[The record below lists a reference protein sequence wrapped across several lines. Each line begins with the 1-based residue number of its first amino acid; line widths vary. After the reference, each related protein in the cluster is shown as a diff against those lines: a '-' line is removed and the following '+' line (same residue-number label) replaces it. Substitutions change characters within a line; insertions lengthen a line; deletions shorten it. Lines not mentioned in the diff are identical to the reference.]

1 MRAYTGEMLI
11 MDVKKIEDIFNKFDT
26 LPFLFVGAGFS
37 VRYLNSYTWNELLKQ
52 IANKISGSNNR
63 YELNKYLDAAEHNYP
78 RVGTLLE
85 KDFNSKFY
93 DQEIVFDLTEEEEL
107 EIENRV
113 HSPFKKYVAKL
124 FSEIDVCSR
133 HEELEILKRCRNKVA
148 GIITTNY
155 DTLLENI
162 FEDHVPLVGQDKI
175 LSSRLL
181 EISEIYKIHGSTEQ
195 PNSIVITEE
204 DYFEYNK
211 KHAYLSAKLLTI
223 FVENPVVFLG
233 YGLGDENVIN
243 ILNDIRNC
251 LTKEQ
256 LDKWKDR
263 LIFVEYVDDSS
274 KEKITVY
281 NHDGLVFTHISLHD
295 FSPLYESIEK
305 IKDGIPVGIL
315 RKLKDKV
322 YNYIHDTGESTA
334 EHKVCIVDID
344 SETLSD
350 EDIAIYIGSKSKI
363 DSVEYMSVDG
373 VTGIEG
379 FELFE
384 DALRVDSKYPEDLHN
399 SILAHAVP
407 KIIKQMP
414 KTVLPL
420 QRYIRN
426 SSEFYT
432 EKYAFTED
440 VLNKVCNKSIQK
452 SYVNYPVY
460 HSLDEL
466 VKNEKA
472 YYRIFLAMLKSLNY
486 LDIEEVGNYLRSLD
500 FKQCYKS
507 SPYSTFFRKLIALYD
522 YYAQK
527 NSGLSV

>member
-1 MRAYTGEMLI
+1 

-295 FSPLYESIEK
+295 FTPLYECIEK
-305 IKDGIPVGIL
+305 INDGIPVGVL

-322 YNYIHDTGESTA
+322 YKYIHDTEESTT
-334 EHKVCIVDID
+334 ETKVCIVDVD
-344 SETLSD
+344 SELLMD
-350 EDIAIYIGSKSKI
+350 DNIAIYIGRNDERFNSIGYSSFTQEYIFVEAVNDKI
-363 DSVEYMSVDG
+363 N
-373 VTGIEG
+373 
-379 FELFE
+379 
-384 DALRVDSKYPEDLHN
+384 VDSRKIIENTITDFQKNFHSTYYPVHKYLSRCPDADTGKVRTLESIDDIVTSSMRKTMMNMPDYN
-399 SILAHAVP
+399 SISDIKTEETSMNRIMLAVI
-407 KIIKQMP
+407 KIMDKL
-414 KTVLPL
+414 TFE
-420 QRYIRN
+420 
-426 SSEFYT
+426 EFND
-432 EKYAFTED
+432 F
-440 VLNKVCNKSIQK
+440 VKSIPIRDTLK
-452 SYVNYPVY
+452 
-460 HSLDEL
+460 
-466 VKNEKA
+466 EKA
-472 YYRIFLAMLKSLNY
+472 IKTTL
-486 LDIEEVGNYLRSLD
+486 
-500 FKQCYKS
+500 
-507 SPYSTFFRKLIALYD
+507 RKLIAIYD
-522 YYAQK
+522 YIKYKK
-527 NSGLSV
+527 NQVMEGPTLN